1 MKDFGMSNVTKSIPF
16 RACKST
22 VVDIV
27 LALVITEAIASGF
40 CDKKDLRFD
49 INGLSLAI
57 DGN

>member
-1 MKDFGMSNVTKSIPF
+1 MTKSIPF